1 MSNSSL
7 ERGQTDN
14 YLSLNKNGDIVYNYF
29 LELAE
34 KRAWELSQFDYRT
47 SMSVKSSIGDLNSIV
62 VSGYTSLEEDQV
74 QKFIDDLKKVK
85 RFDERLRYYCEFR
98 EGTKGNPR
106 LTERLLV
113 YYQGT
118 DLENFYS
125 VFGIDQCRALGFRSD
140 RLRKLLSDELN
151 GDVVK
156 SGVHQRF
163 VLKEKYSLK
172 TIKEILKD
180 LYSEFS
186 INKVAKASD
195 ILEYF
200 VVKEVSLVDPITGKR
215 LRGYQLI
222 SLK

>member
-47 SMSVKSSIGDLNSIV
+47 SMSVKSSIGDLNNIV
-62 VSGYTSLEEDQV
+62 VSGYTSLEEDQA

-98 EGTKGNPR
+98 EGTKDNPR

-125 VFGIDQCRALGFRSD
+125 VFGIDQCKALGFRPD

-156 SGVHQRF
+156 SGIRQRF

-172 TIKEILKD
+172 VIKEMLKD
-180 LYSEFS
+180 LYSELS
-186 INKVAKASD
+186 INKTAKASD

-200 VVKEVSLVDPITGKR
+200 VVKSFFSR
-215 LRGYQLI
+215 
-222 SLK
+222 S